1 MTLREADEAAQKGL
15 PIIHQAPGQPA
26 AKYKR
31 ITQTGYTYDKN
42 GHRRGFVQLLDKCG
56 HSVVY
61 ADPACCELAKK
72 EGNE

>member
-15 PIIHQAPGQPA
+15 PIIYQAPGHPGVE
-26 AKYKR
+26 YKR

-42 GHRRGFVQLLDKCG
+42 GHRRGFVQLLDKSG

-61 ADPACCELAKK
+61 AEPGCCKLK
-72 EGNE
+72 EESE